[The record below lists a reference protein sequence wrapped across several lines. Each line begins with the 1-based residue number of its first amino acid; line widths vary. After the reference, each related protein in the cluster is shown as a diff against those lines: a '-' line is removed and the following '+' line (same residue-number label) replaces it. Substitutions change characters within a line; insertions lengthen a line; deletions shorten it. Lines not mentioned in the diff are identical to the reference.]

1 MPEYDED
8 GNLIETEPEPEGM
21 QGLRQAKK
29 AAEAEQRR
37 LADELAQANAD
48 RREYAAFKAGL
59 DPDDKTTKFF
69 LDHYDGEPT
78 VEAMKAAA
86 VDAGI
91 ISDGSEETAQAVQ
104 AQTQMA
110 RAMVGGEPL
119 PAGQVQVGPPHARHA
134 VPAEE
139 AEMWQEYEKAVRGPF
154 GAQAGMEVLQKYG
167 REAGGVD
174 VEPMP
179 GAGAPVTRPGTW

>member
-8 GNLIETEPEPEGM
+8 GNPIETEPEPEGM

-37 LADELAQANAD
+37 LADQLAQANAE
-48 RREYAAFKAGL
+48 RAEYAAFKAGL

-69 LDHYDGEPT
+69 LAHYDGEPT

-86 VDAGI
+86 VEAGI
-91 ISDGSEETAQAVQ
+91 ISDGTEEAAAAATAQG
-104 AQTQMA
+104 QMA
-110 RAMVGGEPL
+110 QAFTGGESL
-119 PAGQVQVGPPHARHA
+119 PAGQVQIGPRHARHN

-139 AEMWQEYEKAVRGPF
+139 AQMWQEYEKAVQGPF

-167 REAGGVD
+167 REAGGLD

-179 GAGAPVTRPGTW
+179 GAGAPVTQPGGW